1 MALPDSALHKLAAE
15 FRAANG
21 DPLLNLR
28 SAHTLP
34 IRRHL
39 WNAYAGPFEDLIRE
53 FAAAVA
59 DGDPRFDE
67 FDAIRSWLVRIT
79 ELRRQISSVLWALTP
94 FEYFGAELAAC
105 LTSRVE
111 AAVLEIAAA
120 VEGRRRCDVVP
131 LDADGACGAWTLRH
145 VEPDDFR
152 VGPAL
157 GLDFEPLNQDREFQ
171 AADVFS
177 AFAYRNTEL
186 IDQILP
192 HLASLGIPAEVMA
205 NDMLVGV
212 SVVGWVLTS
221 QDPVVAAVALDQL
234 LALLLHPASPEA
246 SEPILTL
253 FTGRENVALQVR
265 RKVAAALNV
274 IYQAQD
280 LERRALALADAYK
293 SLAEGPVR
301 HFGWALVCLQTGSS
315 ATPPMLAQVRE
326 ALVARGGFAASI
338 ADTCIITNLRNGQA
352 HETLEWDGVEGCY
365 LAKGDAIPVGTVLRA
380 VAMASSFDRG
390 CEAALACYRALK
402 LTPDLAMLARDGLR
416 MPARERAQAHFGTNG
431 LEVAWADFNSAV
443 ARVHLSGFGR
453 EGINPCFQA
462 LLMAR
467 QLLPRVTRF
476 DVSVEGRDGSA
487 ISVDA
492 DALDST
498 LRVWSEA
505 RASFNK
511 MPFATFLPA
520 NLAARSQVEVQAVA
534 VRSISWIAV
543 DDLLSAIDGSAG
555 ILEASAIE
563 LMSKRVHLVE
573 TALLE
578 CMSSIPDQHQ
588 TRPRV
593 VLEAGRELQRALAVL
608 PPPIPLYRLDRL
620 DCVDHLR
627 HFWTRWGPVPRLPT
641 VPEPSEASTE
651 YEDQPAILDLPEHAY
666 WQTL

>member
-1 MALPDSALHKLAAE
+1 MALPDSALNKLAAE

-21 DPLLNLR
+21 DPLVTLR

-34 IRRHL
+34 IRRDR
-39 WNAYAGPFEDLIRE
+39 WNVYAEPFESIIQE

-59 DGDPRFDE
+59 DAEVRFDD
-67 FDAIRSWLVRIT
+67 FDAIRSRLARIT
-79 ELRRQISSVLWALTP
+79 ELRRQISSVLGALTP
-94 FEYFGAELAAC
+94 FEYFGADLAAR
-105 LTSRVE
+105 LTRWVE
-111 AAVLEIAAA
+111 AAVLEVAAA
-120 VEGRRRCDVVP
+120 VDGRRRCDP
-131 LDADGACGAWTLRH
+131 EHLDADRVNGAWALRD
-145 VEPDDFR
+145 VEPDSFR
-152 VGPAL
+152 IGPAF
-157 GLDFEPLNQDREFQ
+157 GLDFEPLNQDREFH

-186 IDQILP
+186 VDQLLP
-192 HLASLGIPAEVMA
+192 HLRSLGIPPEVMA

-212 SVVGWVLTS
+212 SVVGWVVTS

-234 LALLLHPASPEA
+234 LAWLHNPASAEA
-246 SEPILTL
+246 SQSVLRL
-253 FTGRENVALQVR
+253 FTDRENVTLQVR
-265 RKVAAALNV
+265 RKVGAALNIV
-274 IYQAQD
+274 SQAQD

-293 SLAEGPVR
+293 ILAEGPVR
-301 HFGWALVCLQTGSS
+301 HFGWALVCLQTGSWP
-315 ATPPMLAQVRE
+315 TVPKLAQVRE
-326 ALVARGGFAASI
+326 ALIARGAFAASI
-338 ADTCIITNLRNGQA
+338 GDKCIITNLRNGQA
-352 HETLEWDGVEGCY
+352 HEALEWDGVEGCY
-365 LAKGDAIPVGTVLRA
+365 LANGDAIPLVRVLQA

-390 CEAALACYRALK
+390 CEAALACYRALR
-402 LTPDLAMLARDGLR
+402 LDPDLAMLGGDLLR
-416 MPARERAQAHFGTNG
+416 MPARERALAHFGTNG

-443 ARVHLSGFGR
+443 ARVHLNRLGR

-476 DVSVEGRDGSA
+476 DVSVEGEEGSA
-487 ISVDA
+487 IAVDA
-492 DALDST
+492 EALDST

-505 RASFNK
+505 RGSFNK

-520 NLAARSQVEVQAVA
+520 NLAARSQVEAQALA

-555 ILEASAIE
+555 MLDASAME
-563 LMSKRVHLVE
+563 LMSMRVHLVE

-578 CMSSIPDQHQ
+578 CVASIPDQLQ

-593 VLEAGRELQRALAVL
+593 VLEAARELQRALAVL
-608 PPPIPLYRLDRL
+608 TPTIPLYLLDRL
-620 DCVDHLR
+620 NCVDHLR

-641 VPEPSEASTE
+641 VPEPSETSTE
-651 YEDQPAILDLPEHAY
+651 YEEQPAILHLPKHSY